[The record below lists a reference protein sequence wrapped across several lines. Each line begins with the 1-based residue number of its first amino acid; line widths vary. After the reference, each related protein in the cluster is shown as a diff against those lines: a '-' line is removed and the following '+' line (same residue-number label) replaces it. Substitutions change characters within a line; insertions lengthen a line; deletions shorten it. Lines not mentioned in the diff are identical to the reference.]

1 MVLDNNFEEG
11 DTNKE
16 GEISTGNKITGNGSS
31 VSSMFQSSDD
41 LHMSL
46 TPGLEE
52 TFSNGLRTEDDSNG
66 ASLVLKTPF
75 FEKTKACV
83 IKIQE
88 DKEYDMLE
96 IQDEKI
102 DDNVKKDDNRRGS
115 FNLGYGGVG
124 LKKNH
129 SKNGDC

>member
-1 MVLDNNFEEG
+1 MAQCFF
-11 DTNKE
+11 
-16 GEISTGNKITGNGSS
+16 S
-31 VSSMFQSSDD
+31 VS
-41 LHMSL
+41 LITPSL
-46 TPGLEE
+46 VEML
-52 TFSNGLRTEDDSNG
+52 SNGLRKEDDRNG

-96 IQDEKI
+96 IQDEKR
-102 DDNVKKDDNRRGS
+102 DNNVKKDDNRRGS

-129 SKNGDC
+129 SKNGDFSCYGC